1 MKQLTDA
8 LWDPEWIQEWR
19 ENWAPRWEGWG
30 GRDRDREREI
40 HTEKMTLLQLSNSC
54 CYILKSVSKVSGIAS
69 IVSFYEA
76 CLICFLCIPKG
87 PALVSILQ
95 VMCPQL
101 RVVTGLRALARKRQR
116 QCSCVW
122 PWALYLFG
130 PHHTTSLHFYRR
142 IRKVHNHCMWYD
154 R

>member
-1 MKQLTDA
+1 M
-8 LWDPEWIQEWR
+8 DPRMERKLSPEMGR
-19 ENWAPRWEGWG
+19 VG

-122 PWALYLFG
+122 P
-130 PHHTTSLHFYRR
+130 
-142 IRKVHNHCMWYD
+142 
-154 R
+154 